1 MDMDRIDSLG
11 RIFHEPSRMAI
22 VSVLCASRGGMTF
35 TELRDRCGLTDGNL
49 NRHVKMLEDD
59 GVVRCVKAF
68 VDAKPRTT
76 VKLTASGTK
85 RFKAYLDALTDVLTQ
100 AKNAVAVSAKTV
112 AAWDGAGGLQGTAT

>member
-11 RIFHEPSRMAI
+11 RVFHEPSRMAI

-49 NRHVKMLEDD
+49 NRHVKALETD
-59 GVVRCVKAF
+59 GVVRCMKAF

-76 VKLTASGTK
+76 VKLTASGIK
-85 RFKAYLDALTDVLTQ
+85 RFKAYLDTLTEVLTQ
-100 AKNAVAVSAKTV
+100 AKCALREEGGGQPFSNAGAVAF
-112 AAWDGAGGLQGTAT
+112 

>member
-1 MDMDRIDSLG
+1 MDMEMESIDALE
-11 RIFHEPSRMAI
+11 RVFHEPSRMAI

-49 NRHVKMLEDD
+49 NRHVKMLETD
-59 GVVRCVKAF
+59 GIVRCVKAF

-85 RFKAYLDALTDVLTQ
+85 RFKAYLDALETVLKQATQ
-100 AKNAVAVSAKTV
+100 AIRQESKERSFPAAGLAVRA
-112 AAWDGAGGLQGTAT
+112 

>member
-1 MDMDRIDSLG
+1 MNVEMESIDALE
-11 RIFHEPSRMAI
+11 RVFHEPSRMAI

-49 NRHVKMLEDD
+49 SRHVKMLEEE
-59 GVVRCVKAF
+59 GIVRCLKTF

-85 RFKAYLDALTDVLTQ
+85 RFKAYLDALEMVLKQ
-100 AKNAVAVSAKTV
+100 ATHAIRQESKARSFPATGL
-112 AAWDGAGGLQGTAT
+112 AARA